1 MFKLFENLVDP
12 FAPDDGTT
20 PPATLWA
27 YLKTQLAP
35 FGKWMPWMALTGVLV
50 AVAETGLI
58 FYSGRVIDLMN
69 TSGAGKFWSANGV
82 ELLIAAAL
90 ILFLRPLVITL
101 NHLFL
106 EQTLAGN
113 LQDQVRFRAHR
124 HLLRQSVS
132 FFQNDFAGRL
142 TNRVMQLGGAVED
155 SAYMSFEGIFYAATY
170 VTSATV
176 ILAGLDARLAL
187 PLLGWLAIYITYTR
201 WVARRVARASEKLS
215 DARSL
220 VTARVVDAYSNIET
234 VKLFAA
240 TTEEEAWVRS
250 AMRRHRLRFQRFLR
264 LMTEL
269 SFGLNLINGVLILGV
284 LGMAVWLWS
293 DGRVSVGQVAAAS
306 ALVLRL
312 NGMSGWIMWV
322 TVRLFEHAGVI
333 REGLRSVAVTPE
345 FTDAPGAPALV
356 IGKGAIRFDDV
367 SHHYGRGAGGLDH
380 VSLEISAGQRLGLVG
395 RSGAGKSSLVNLAL
409 RFRDPEAGCISIDG
423 QDIRAVTQES
433 LRAAIGM
440 VTQDSSLLHRSVR
453 ANILYGNR
461 AASEAEMI
469 AAAEKAEAHGFI
481 GDLEDPH
488 GRQGYNAHVGE
499 RGVKLSGGQRQRI
512 AIARVILKDAPILV
526 LDEATSALDSEVE
539 GAIQRTL
546 YGMMEG
552 KTVIAIAHRL
562 STLARMDRIVVLD
575 QGRIVEDGGHA
586 ALLASGGIYADL
598 WAHQSGGFL
607 GEGKVGNIAHP
618 TANP

>member
-12 FAPDDGTT
+12 FTPDDGTT

-35 FGKWMPWMALTGVLV
+35 FRKWMPFMAATGILV

-69 TSGAGKFWSANGV
+69 NSGSAGFWSANGA
-82 ELLIAAAL
+82 ELLLAAAL

-155 SAYMSFEGIFYAATY
+155 SVYMSFEGIFYAATY
-170 VTSATV
+170 VTSATI
-176 ILAGLDARLAL
+176 ILAGLDPRLAL
-187 PLLGWLAIYITYTR
+187 PLLIWLAIYVTYTR

-240 TTEEEAWVRS
+240 THEEEAWVRS
-250 AMRRHRLRFQRFLR
+250 AMRRHRLRLQRFLR

-269 SFGLNLINGVLILGV
+269 SFGLNVINGVLILGV
-284 LGMAVWLWS
+284 LGQAVWLWS
-293 DGRVSVGQVAAAS
+293 IGTVSVGQVAAAS

-322 TVRLFEHAGVI
+322 TVKLFEHAGVI
-333 REGLRSVAVTPE
+333 REGLRSVAVEPE
-345 FTDAPGAPALV
+345 FTDAPAAPALTV
-356 IGKGAIRFDDV
+356 TRGEIRFDDV

-380 VSLEISAGQRLGLVG
+380 VSLTIAPGEKLGLVG

-409 RFRDPEAGCISIDG
+409 RFRDPEQGRILIDG
-423 QDIRAVTQES
+423 QDIRLVTQES

-461 AASEAEMI
+461 NASESRMI
-469 AAAEKAEAHGFI
+469 RAAEKAEAHDFI
-481 GDLEDPH
+481 GDLEDPR
-488 GRQGYNAHVGE
+488 GRKGYNAHVGE

-512 AIARVILKDAPILV
+512 AIARVILKDAPILI

-562 STLARMDRIVVLD
+562 STLARMDRIMVLD
-575 QGRIVEDGGHA
+575 QGRIVEDGSHA
-586 ALLASGGIYADL
+586 DLLAAGGIYADL

-607 GEGKVGNIAHP
+607 GDDARAVAQ
-618 TANP
+618 